1 MVDADIYGAFAVLIE
16 AFAQN
21 ASPALTVSYPGIDFT
36 PPAEGEWLEMRFFPN
51 ETQNVGLADD
61 GPSAHRGFVQLTA
74 CHRPG
79 VGIVSGITLAGAII
93 AQFAKGSTIGNAT
106 VEKKPWLS
114 SVVTMD
120 DRICHPVTIPY
131 RRMTTETMEYALF
144 LDEGNSTT
152 TYTSALQLFGGG
164 A

>member
-21 ASPALTVSYPGIDFT
+21 ASPALAVSYPGIDFT

-51 ETQNVGLADD
+51 ETQNIGLADD

-79 VGIVSGITLAGAII
+79 TGIVSGITLAGAII

-106 VEKKPWLS
+106 VEKKPWLT

-131 RRMTTETMEYALF
+131 RRMTSDTTDYALF
-144 LDEGNSTT
+144 LYGGAPDS
-152 TYTSALQLFGGG
+152 TYTSALALFGGG
-164 A
+164 P

>member
-36 PPAEGEWLEMRFFPN
+36 PPDSGEWLEMRFFPN
-51 ETQNVGLADD
+51 ETKNFGIADD
-61 GPSAHRGFVQLTA
+61 GPSTHEGFIQLAA

-79 VGIVSGITLAGAII
+79 TGIVSGITLAGAII
-93 AQFAKGSTIGNAT
+93 AQFAKGTTVGNAT
-106 VEKKPWLS
+106 IERKPYIS
-114 SVVTMD
+114 AIVTMD